1 MYRRPETKA
10 TEEKVYRQERI
21 GEFMTTWKDFPRP
34 GLAAWADRQKAG
46 LMGTARSTH
55 YTPRFRPFDM
65 LGSPNQS
72 LVILE
77 NENHRIGVESVVG
90 VQDSFH
96 RYVDCDMI
104 YFQFCGNTTLETEFG
119 VYETDPGEVILIPG
133 GIAHRSIGRN
143 DSLRYFCLSHEP
155 VDYVMNEDQYTS
167 HTSFVVKR
175 IGGPGWIA
183 DPGAQQNAKGRVIEK
198 MHFWDDG
205 PDDRTVVERDYDSL
219 VGVAGLRRGEPGSA
233 IRKLRAFDHFTAIV
247 GKGREDAG
255 TQPLMES
262 ASMRIRTYNMQD
274 EQFAFHR
281 ALRSEEVRIQF
292 RGDALDLS
300 EFENVEV
307 SPGEVTIIPLGI
319 AHSVISI
326 PPEDENFLRLNFY
339 SKLRW
344 RVPIDPT
351 KHCFDS
357 QFEVTTTV
365 HQQAEWRKKL
375 AASR

>member
-10 TEEKVYRQERI
+10 AEEKVYKQKQI

-34 GLAAWADRQKAG
+34 GLAAWAERRKAG
-46 LMGTARSTH
+46 LMGTAKSTR

-65 LGSPNQS
+65 LSIPNQS

-77 NENHRIGVESVVG
+77 NEYHRIGVESVVG

-96 RYVDCDMI
+96 RYIDADMV
-104 YFQFCGNTTLETEFG
+104 YFQFCGNSTVETEFG
-119 VYETDPGEVILIPG
+119 VYEMEPGEVMLVPG

-143 DSLRYFCLSHEP
+143 DSLRYFCQSHEA
-155 VDYVMNEDQYTS
+155 VDYVMKEDQYTS
-167 HTSFVVKR
+167 LTSFEVKR
-175 IGGPGWIA
+175 IGGPNWTA
-183 DPGAQQNAKGRVIEK
+183 PQGANAPAKGPVVEQ

-205 PDDRTVVERDYDSL
+205 PDDQTVVERDYESL
-219 VGVAGLRRGEPGSA
+219 VGVAGLRRGEPGSHV
-233 IRKLRAFDHFTAIV
+233 RKLRAFDHFTAIV

-262 ASMRIRTYNMQD
+262 ANMRIRTYNMQD

-307 SPGEVTIIPLGI
+307 FPGEITIIPLGHFPQRDQHP
-319 AHSVISI
+319 AG
-326 PPEDENFLRLNFY
+326 R
-339 SKLRW
+339 
-344 RVPIDPT
+344 
-351 KHCFDS
+351 
-357 QFEVTTTV
+357 
-365 HQQAEWRKKL
+365 
-375 AASR
+375 

>member
-1 MYRRPETKA
+1 MFRRPESKA
-10 TEEKVYRQERI
+10 AENKVYQQKQI

-34 GLAAWADRQKAG
+34 GLAAWAERKKAG
-46 LMGTARSTH
+46 LMGTAKSTH

-65 LGSPNQS
+65 LCVPNQS

-90 VQDSFH
+90 VQDAFH
-96 RYVDCDMI
+96 RYVDCDI
-104 YFQFCGNTTLETEFG
+104 VYFQFCGNTTVETEFG
-119 VYETDPGEVILIPG
+119 VYEMAPSEVMLIPG
-133 GIAHRSIGRN
+133 GIAHRSIGRD
-143 DSLRYFCLSHEP
+143 DSLRYFCQSHEA
-155 VDYVMNEDQYTS
+155 VDYVMGEDQYTS
-167 HTSFVVKR
+167 HTTFDVKR
-175 IGGPGWIA
+175 IGGPGWTVPHGGNPA
-183 DPGAQQNAKGRVIEK
+183 ANGQVTEK

-205 PDDRTVVERDYDSL
+205 PGDLTVVDRDYDSL

-292 RGDALDLS
+292 RGDALDMS

-319 AHSVISI
+319 SHSVISI

-351 KHCFDS
+351 KHFFDS
-357 QFEVTTTV
+357 KFEITTTV
-365 HQQAEWRKKL
+365 HKQAAWKTTR
-375 AASR
+375 AAI

>member
-1 MYRRPETKA
+1 MFRRTETKA
-10 TEEKVYRQERI
+10 AEEKVYKQKQI

-34 GLAAWADRQKAG
+34 GLAAWAERKKAG
-46 LMGTARSTH
+46 LMGTAKSTH

-65 LGSPNQS
+65 LSTPNQS

-90 VQDSFH
+90 AQESFH
-96 RYVDCDMI
+96 RYVDCDVI
-104 YFQFCGNTTLETEFG
+104 YFQFCGNTKMETEFG
-119 VYETDPGEVILIPG
+119 VYPMTPGEVMLVPG
-133 GIAHRSIGRN
+133 GISHRSIGRD
-143 DSLRYFCLSHEP
+143 DSLRYFCLSHEA
-155 VDYVMNEDQYTS
+155 VDYVMGEDQYTS
-167 HTSFVVKR
+167 HTTFEVKR
-175 IGGPGWIA
+175 IGGPDWTAPQEIDSASQG
-183 DPGAQQNAKGRVIEK
+183 QVVEK
-198 MHFWDDG
+198 MHLWDDG
-205 PDDRTVVERDYDSL
+205 PEDFTVVERDYESL
-219 VGVAGLRRGEPGSA
+219 VGVAGLGRGRPGSA

-247 GKGREDAG
+247 GKGREDSG

-292 RGDALDLS
+292 RGDALDMS
-300 EFENVEV
+300 EFANVEV
-307 SPGEVTIIPLGI
+307 SPGEITIIPLGI

-344 RVPIDPT
+344 RVPINPT
-351 KHCFDS
+351 EHMFDS
-357 QFEVTTTV
+357 KFEVTTTV
-365 HQQAEWRKKL
+365 QKQAEWRKKM
-375 AASR
+375 AAAG

>member
-1 MYRRPETKA
+1 MFKRTETKA
-10 TEEKVYRQERI
+10 AEEKVYRQKQI

-34 GLAAWADRQKAG
+34 GLAAWAERKKAG
-46 LMGTARSTH
+46 LMGTAKSTH

-65 LGSPNQS
+65 LSTPNQS

-90 VQDSFH
+90 VQESFH

-104 YFQFCGNTTLETEFG
+104 YFQFCGKTKVETEFG
-119 VYETDPGEVILIPG
+119 IYEMAPGEVMLVPG
-133 GIAHRSIGRN
+133 GISHRSIGRN
-143 DSLRYFCLSHEP
+143 DSLRYFCLSHEA

-167 HTSFVVKR
+167 DTTFEVKR
-175 IGGPGWIA
+175 IGGPDWTA
-183 DPGAQQNAKGRVIEK
+183 PQETESASEGRVIEK
-198 MHFWDDG
+198 MHFWDDSA
-205 PDDRTVVERDYDSL
+205 DDSTVVERDYESL
-219 VGVAGLRRGEPGSA
+219 VGVAGLGRDRPGSA

-247 GKGREDAG
+247 GKGREDSG

-292 RGDALDLS
+292 RGDALDMS

-307 SPGEVTIIPLGI
+307 SPGEITIIPLGI

-344 RVPIDPT
+344 RVPINPT
-351 KHCFDS
+351 EHVFDS
-357 QFEVTTTV
+357 KFEVTTTV
-365 HQQAEWRKKL
+365 HKQAEWRKKM
-375 AASR
+375 AAAG

>member
-1 MYRRPETKA
+1 MFKRTETKA
-10 TEEKVYRQERI
+10 AEEKVYKQKQI

-34 GLAAWADRQKAG
+34 GLAAWAERKKAG
-46 LMGTARSTH
+46 LMGTAKSTH

-65 LGSPNQS
+65 LGTPNQS

-90 VQDSFH
+90 VQESFH

-104 YFQFCGNTTLETEFG
+104 YFQFCGNTKVETEFG
-119 VYETDPGEVILIPG
+119 VYDMTPGEVMLVPG
-133 GIAHRSIGRN
+133 GISHRSIGRD
-143 DSLRYFCLSHEP
+143 DSLRYFCLSHEA
-155 VDYVMNEDQYTS
+155 VDYFMGEDQYTS
-167 HTSFVVKR
+167 QTTFEVKR
-175 IGGPGWIA
+175 VGGPNWTAPQAIESACTG
-183 DPGAQQNAKGRVIEK
+183 QVIEK
-198 MHFWDDG
+198 MHFWDDSA
-205 PDDRTVVERDYDSL
+205 DDFTVVERDYDSL
-219 VGVAGLRRGEPGSA
+219 VGVAGLARGRPGSA

-247 GKGREDAG
+247 GKGREDTG

-292 RGDALDLS
+292 RGDALDMS

-307 SPGEVTIIPLGI
+307 SPGEITIIPLGI

-351 KHCFDS
+351 KHVFDS
-357 QFEVTTTV
+357 KFEVTTTV
-365 HQQAEWRKKL
+365 HKQAEWRKKM
-375 AASR
+375 AAAG

>member
-1 MYRRPETKA
+1 MFKRTETKA
-10 TEEKVYRQERI
+10 AEEKVYKQKQI

-34 GLAAWADRQKAG
+34 GLAAWAERKKAG
-46 LMGTARSTH
+46 LMGTAKSTH

-65 LGSPNQS
+65 LGIPNQS

-77 NENHRIGVESVVG
+77 NENHRIGVENVVG
-90 VQDSFH
+90 VQESFH

-104 YFQFCGNTTLETEFG
+104 YFQFCGNTTVETEFG
-119 VYETDPGEVILIPG
+119 VYEMTPGEVMLVPG
-133 GIAHRSIGRN
+133 GISHRSIGRD
-143 DSLRYFCLSHEP
+143 DSFRYFCLSHEA
-155 VDYVMNEDQYTS
+155 VDYVMGEDQYTS
-167 HTSFVVKR
+167 HTTFELKR
-175 IGGPGWIA
+175 VGGPDWTAPQGIESA
-183 DPGAQQNAKGRVIEK
+183 SKGQVIEK
-198 MHFWDDG
+198 MHFWDDSA
-205 PDDRTVVERDYDSL
+205 DDFTVVERDYDSL
-219 VGVAGLRRGEPGSA
+219 VGVAGLRRGQPGSA

-247 GKGREDAG
+247 GKGREDSG

-292 RGDALDLS
+292 RGDALDMS

-307 SPGEVTIIPLGI
+307 SPGEITIIPLGI

-351 KHCFDS
+351 EHVFDS
-357 QFEVTTTV
+357 KFEVTTTV
-365 HQQAEWRKKL
+365 HKQAEWRKKV
-375 AASR
+375 AAAG

>member
-10 TEEKVYRQERI
+10 AEEKVYKQKQI

-34 GLAAWADRQKAG
+34 GLAAWAERQKVG
-46 LMGTARSTH
+46 LMGTAKSTR

-65 LGSPNQS
+65 LSIPNQS

-77 NENHRIGVESVVG
+77 NEYHRIGVESVVG

-96 RYVDCDMI
+96 RYIDSDMV
-104 YFQFCGNTTLETEFG
+104 YFQFCGSSKVETEFG
-119 VYETDPGEVILIPG
+119 VYDMEPGEVMLVPG

-143 DSLRYFCLSHEP
+143 DSLRYFCQSHEA

-167 HTSFVVKR
+167 QTSFEVKR
-175 IGGPGWIA
+175 IGGPNWTAPQGT
-183 DPGAQQNAKGRVIEK
+183 NASTKGPVVEK

-205 PDDRTVVERDYDSL
+205 RDDQTVVERDYESL
-219 VGVAGLRRGEPGSA
+219 VGAAGIGRGKPGSLV
-233 IRKLRAFDHFTAIV
+233 RKLRAFDHFTAIV

-262 ASMRIRTYNMQD
+262 ANMRIRTYNMQD

-307 SPGEVTIIPLGI
+307 FPGEITIIPLGI
-319 AHSVISI
+319 SHSVISI

-339 SKLRW
+339 SKVRW
-344 RVPIDPT
+344 RVPMDPT
-351 KHCFDS
+351 KHYFDS
-357 QFEVTTTV
+357 KFEIKTTV
-365 HQQAEWRKKL
+365 HKQAEWREKL
-375 AASR
+375 AAAR

>member
-34 GLAAWADRQKAG
+34 GLAGWAERKKAG
-46 LMGTARSTH
+46 LMGTAKSTH

-65 LGSPNQS
+65 LAIPNQS

-77 NENHRIGVESVVG
+77 NDNHRIGVESVVG
-90 VQDSFH
+90 TQESFH
-96 RYVDCDMI
+96 RYVDCDMV
-104 YFQFCGNTTLETEFG
+104 YFQFCGNTTVESEFG
-119 VYETDPGEVILIPG
+119 IYEMDPGDVILIPG
-133 GIAHRSIGRN
+133 GISHRSIGRN
-143 DSLRYFCLSHEP
+143 ASLRYFCLSHEA
-155 VDYVMNEDQYTS
+155 VDYVMGEDQYTS
-167 HTSFVVKR
+167 QTSFVVKR
-175 IGGPGWIA
+175 IGGPNWA
-183 DPGAQQNAKGRVIEK
+183 ASQEAQATTKGQVTEK

-205 PDDRTVVERDYDSL
+205 PDDQTLVERDYDSL
-219 VGVAGLRRGEPGSA
+219 VGVAGLRRGEPGSLV
-233 IRKLRAFDHFTAIV
+233 RKLRAFDHFTAIV
-247 GKGREDAG
+247 GKGREDSG

-262 ASMRIRTYNMQD
+262 ANMRIRTYNMQD

-292 RGDALDLS
+292 RGDALDMS

-319 AHSVISI
+319 SHSVISI
-326 PPEDENFLRLNFY
+326 PPEDESFLRLNFY

-351 KHCFDS
+351 KHFFDS
-357 QFEVTTTV
+357 KFEVTTTV
-365 HQQAEWRKKL
+365 HKQAEWRKKL
-375 AASR
+375 AAVG

>member
-1 MYRRPETKA
+1 MYRRTETKA
-10 TEEKVYRQERI
+10 AEEKVYKQKQI

-34 GLAAWADRQKAG
+34 GLAAWAERKKAG
-46 LMGTARSTH
+46 LMGTAKSTH

-65 LGSPNQS
+65 LSSPNQS

-77 NENHRIGVESVVG
+77 NANHRIGVESVVG
-90 VQDSFH
+90 IQDRFH

-119 VYETDPGEVILIPG
+119 VYEMTPGEVILVPG

-143 DSLRYFCLSHEP
+143 DSLRYFCLSHEA
-155 VDYVMNEDQYTS
+155 VDYIMGEDQYTS
-167 HTSFVVKR
+167 HTTFEVKR
-175 IGGPGWIA
+175 IGGPNWTAPQEIESS
-183 DPGAQQNAKGRVIEK
+183 KGQVIEK

-205 PDDRTVVERDYDSL
+205 PGDCTEVERDYDSL
-219 VGVAGLRRGEPGSA
+219 VGVAGLGRGRPGSA

-247 GKGREDAG
+247 GKGREDSG

-281 ALRSEEVRIQF
+281 ALQSEEVRIQF
-292 RGDALDLS
+292 RGDALDMS

-344 RVPIDPT
+344 RVPINPT
-351 KHCFDS
+351 EHVFDS
-357 QFEVTTTV
+357 KFDVTTTV
-365 HQQAEWRKKL
+365 HKQAEWRKKIS
-375 AASR
+375 AAG